1 MTDLQA
7 KFAITLVALGFV
19 FAYAFPAMKEMKHH
33 HDAVIQ
39 QVGQPYA
46 APDSGA
52 SNASNGDVS
61 SDDVQK

>member
-1 MTDLQA
+1 MTDVQA
-7 KFAITLVALGFV
+7 KFAITLVAVGFL
-19 FAYAFPAMKEMKHH
+19 FAYAFPAMKEMKHN

-46 APDSGA
+46 TSDAGVSNTPAA
-52 SNASNGDVS
+52 SAT